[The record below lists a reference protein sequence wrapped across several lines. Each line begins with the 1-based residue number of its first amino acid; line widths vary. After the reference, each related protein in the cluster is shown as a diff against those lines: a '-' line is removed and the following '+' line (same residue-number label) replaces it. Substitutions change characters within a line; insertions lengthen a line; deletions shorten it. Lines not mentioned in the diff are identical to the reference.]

1 MSELER
7 AKKYLDM
14 IPDELRGNP
23 NDLVQL
29 LAAMVAKVEEQQA
42 EKENVCTNLTNEA
55 LRLVDVCNERQA
67 KVEEL
72 QAKVEELEHE
82 LALAEECIADLEREL
97 KQWMISYE

>member
-29 LAAMVAKVEEQQA
+29 LAAMVAKVEE
-42 EKENVCTNLTNEA
+42 
-55 LRLVDVCNERQA
+55 
-67 KVEEL
+67 
-72 QAKVEELEHE
+72 LEHE